1 MMRKMKSMEK
11 YISRRAFIRTGLAAG
26 ALFPFTGFG
35 KTNNHIPEITPV
47 IHFTDLFHPHGDPD
61 DHFDLACIFSLA
73 MQGLIDLKGIGIDYP
88 PEFRKGDPDLMA
100 VAQLNHL
107 CGLDVPACIGPSGQL
122 STNSVQDSVGINR
135 LIKLLRECARPA
147 LITVVGA
154 STTVAAAAL
163 REPALFSEKCA
174 GVYLNAGA
182 THQHAPD
189 QLEMNVK
196 LNPAAYAAMFD
207 LPCPL
212 YWFPCW
218 HMTEETQSGEYGT
231 FYWLQHRDAFE
242 NVRSP
247 LISYFWYMFSKSQD
261 PRWLR
266 LLRTMPPEDKWK
278 DILNDRRGMWS
289 TASILM
295 TAGLTVTQ
303 SGEIVPVEKAG
314 NSALFRME
322 HARVKCEDNGYV
334 RWELTDKP
342 GTCRLFHIR
351 DVAAY
356 PAAMSKAV
364 NSLFKAFPGG

>member
-1 MMRKMKSMEK
+1 M
-11 YISRRAFIRTGLAAG
+11 RTGFAAG
-26 ALFPFTGFG
+26 ALFSFTGITNSFG
-35 KTNNHIPEITPV
+35 KPKNRMSKTPPV

-73 MQGLIDLKGIGIDYP
+73 MQGLIDLKEIGIDYP
-88 PEFRKGDPDLMA
+88 PEFRKGDPDLIA
-100 VAQLNHL
+100 VAQLNHI
-107 CGLDVPACIGPSGQL
+107 CGLNIPVCIGPSRQL
-122 STNSVQDSVGINR
+122 SKKNDTLSGLSQQESVGINR
-135 LIKLLRECARPA
+135 LIKILRESEIPA
-147 LITVVGA
+147 VITVVGS

-163 REPALFSEKCA
+163 REPALFREKCA

-182 THQHAPD
+182 THQNSPD

-218 HMTEETQSGEYGT
+218 HLTEERQPGEYGT
-231 FYWLQHRDAFE
+231 FYWLQHADAFE

-261 PRWLR
+261 PFWLR
-266 LLRTMPPEDKWK
+266 MLRAMPPEDKWN
-278 DILNDRRGMWS
+278 DILKGRRGMWS

-303 SGEIVPVEKAG
+303 SGEIAPVEKAG
-314 NSALFRME
+314 DNALFRME
-322 HARVKCEDNGYV
+322 HVNVQCEDNGYV
-334 RWELTDKP
+334 KWELTDKP
-342 GTCRLFHIR
+342 GNRYLFHIR
-351 DVAAY
+351 DVAVY

-364 NSLFKAFPGG
+364 NSLFKAFPENEKYQ